1 MEMFTADTSWLFF
14 AYVAGTLIGLYFGFK
29 MSVRNLSEKIID
41 SLIEQKVIM
50 TKGYGKDMEIIPY
63 TEWCNDQTSK

>member
-1 MEMFTADTSWLFF
+1 MEFTADTGWLFF
-14 AYVAGTLIGLYFGFK
+14 AYGAGTLVGLYFGFK